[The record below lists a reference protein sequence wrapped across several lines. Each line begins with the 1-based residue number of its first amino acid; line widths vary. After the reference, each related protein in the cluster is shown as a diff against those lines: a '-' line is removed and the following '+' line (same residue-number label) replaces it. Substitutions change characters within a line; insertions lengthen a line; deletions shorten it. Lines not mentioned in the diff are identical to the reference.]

1 MMTDSQLLE
10 EIKEAARG
18 AGKIILGASKSQMHV
33 SSKGGKSNF
42 VTEYDDQV
50 QEYLIER
57 FSTLLPDAHFVGEE
71 EGRDVFTDEC
81 KNGYTFVIDPID
93 GTTNFMM
100 GYRISVTSIGLFKDG
115 EPYIGVVYDPYS
127 DRMFWAQKGMGAYEN
142 GVRISTSDEGL
153 EHNLVCI
160 GVAPYYG
167 EEFIKNA
174 LLIGGWYLRRCVDV
188 RRTGSAAY
196 DLCMVASGRTGLF
209 YEARLG
215 LWDYAA
221 AALIVEEA
229 GGKVTDMR
237 GNRLS
242 WRGKSSL
249 CAAGSGVAREEY
261 LPPAEWCL

>member
-1 MMTDSQLLE
+1 MISDKVLLK
-10 EIKEAARG
+10 EIQEAARE
-18 AGKIILGASKSQMHV
+18 AGRIILGASKEQMHV

-42 VTEYDDQV
+42 VTEYDDRV
-50 QEYLIER
+50 QEYLIDR
-57 FSTLLPDAHFVGEE
+57 FSGFLPEAHFVGEE

-81 KNGYTFVIDPID
+81 KDGYTFVIDPID

-100 GYRISVTSIGLFKDG
+100 GYRISVTSIGLFRDG

-127 DRMFWAQKGMGAYEN
+127 DRMFWAKKGEGAYEN
-142 GVRISTSDEGL
+142 GARIHTSDEGL
-153 EHNLVCI
+153 EHNLVSI

-167 EEFIKNA
+167 SEFIRNS
-174 LLIGGWYLRRCVDV
+174 LRIGAWYLERCVDV

-221 AALIVEEA
+221 GALIVTEA
-229 GGKVTDMR
+229 GGRVTDMW
-237 GNRLS
+237 GNELS

-249 CAAGSGVAREEY
+249 CAAGQGVAREEY
-261 LPPAEWCL
+261 LPPKEWCL